1 MAERPQRSWIGGG
14 SIAAICGIS
23 PYQSPLDVYL
33 ELTSTQEISESQQ
46 RFFHRRKALEPF
58 ATMCFEHH
66 TGIMVRRVN
75 QRYTSERHPWAR
87 AEIDFETMTD
97 WNGETKTVAPE
108 AKHLWNDPETGASPP
123 AYVEL
128 QAQWGLDVHPAE
140 GCYVHALIGLDTDWV
155 YEVQANEEAVEIAWK
170 RASDFWQF
178 HVEKRRPPQPTTAE
192 DLLKLYPRDSGRKV
206 EATSAIIDA
215 MDRITRL
222 DNTIALHTA
231 DLTKT
236 AFAVKDFMRDATEL
250 TQRGKVIATWKARAD
265 GVRVFKIR

>member
-1 MAERPQRSWIGGG
+1 MTERPQRSWIGGG

-23 PYQSPLDVYL
+23 PFQSPLDVFLSLMEPEVL
-33 ELTSTQEISESQQ
+33 EAQQE
-46 RFFHRRKALEPF
+46 RFYRRRKALEPF
-58 ATMCFEHH
+58 ATECFQEH
-66 TGIMVRRVN
+66 TGIKVIRAN
-75 QRYTSERHPWAR
+75 ERYPAKRQPWAR
-87 AEIDFETMTD
+87 AEIDFETTND
-97 WNGETKTVAPE
+97 WNGEVKTIEPFS
-108 AKHLWNDPETGASPP
+108 KHMWEDPATGAAPP

-128 QAQWGLDVHPAE
+128 QCQWGLDVHPAE
-140 GCYVHALIGLDTDWV
+140 GCYVHALLGLNTDWV
-155 YEVQANEEAVEIAWK
+155 YEVTHNPEAVEIAWQ

-178 HVEKRRPPQPTTAE
+178 HVEKKRPPQPTTAE

-231 DLTKT
+231 DRTKT
-236 AFAVKDFMRDATEL
+236 AFTVKDFMRDATEL
-250 TQRGKVIATWKARAD
+250 TQRGKVIATWKARHD